1 MIRINLKMLFFK
13 QIIAIRSFPQVP
25 EEYDIIQ
32 HTFNVT
38 YALLG
43 LGCKSI
49 KNKDEDFSKG

>member
-32 HTFNVT
+32 RWVRDE
-38 YALLG
+38 G
-43 LGCKSI
+43 LGWNDLFYK
-49 KNKDEDFSKG
+49 